1 MLSARV
7 TVLRR
12 TGPTRIVYSN
22 LGAGATGA
30 SKQLARRLIT
40 PVTALICFYRRWSG
54 QDFIFH
60 YSGLALEYRNP
71 RRTLNAPVSVT
82 PLKKATARISHSGVA
97 WYYAHPLIA
106 HHLWQLANAC
116 TVWGD
121 LFNRLV
127 CGFA

>member
-1 MLSARV
+1 VGNSFAAH
-7 TVLRR
+7 
-12 TGPTRIVYSN
+12 GPDANLYSSPD
-22 LGAGATGA
+22 AGATGA
-30 SKQLARRLIT
+30 SKQIARPLIT
-40 PVTALICFYRRWSG
+40 PATALICFYRRRSG

-60 YSGLALEYRNP
+60 YSGLTLEYRNL
-71 RRTLNAPVSVT
+71 RRTLNASVSVT
-82 PLKKATARISHSGVA
+82 IRKKATARISHSGVA
-97 WYYAHPLIA
+97 WYDAHPLIA